1 MGDPMS
7 SQGVEDSSPRD
18 QSCPRRPGGHRRPRS
33 PRPGRHAIR
42 NWSAPEAGGSR
53 RGIEEGSIPAQSVSR
68 SGCHG
73 SETIVVGTSDDE
85 LIVATTDAHAEGRSR
100 GDTPREMTWQIRG
113 GRHGQGEGRPWRHS
127 RSPGPRIRWRA
138 SDPTGGRRGRPE
150 RGQPIPR
157 HDVGRA
163 TAPPQGGPAPRRDL
177 DKRPGEHHGDQCRA
191 QEQADGSPALPTPQG
206 VSAPANAATS
216 RTPTPPWR
224 ARPPGTR
231 VELSTTRR
239 HPRSGP
245 TTASRGRCRPR
256 GRRLEHRPSAL
267 DLPVASTEG
276 TNHGRHQPT
285 PTSPLA
291 ATDRQDRS
299 SRVRV
304 ASTAVP
310 RAIRPPHGVTA
321 AGSAAITRSGHLARG
336 ARVERATTTIH
347 GATAYANR
355 VGGCPEHRSRHVGI
369 PRGKDR
375 TDDGRRATLRPKH
388 GRDPGTGDQGDGEQH
403 QELLHTGGD
412 DGRHG
417 PHHAV
422 ERCPQR
428 GIRVGQQTVGSRG
441 FRDRD
446 EVAIEVEPLPQDPRQ
461 DGGDDRRS
469 HAADRDGT
477 GQVTPRARTHHR
489 VGHLRMV
496 AR

>member
-1 MGDPMS
+1 MTSAGPKS
-7 SQGVEDSSPRD
+7 
-18 QSCPRRPGGHRRPRS
+18 RP
-33 PRPGRHAIR
+33 
-42 NWSAPEAGGSR
+42 
-53 RGIEEGSIPAQSVSR
+53 
-68 SGCHG
+68 
-73 SETIVVGTSDDE
+73 
-85 LIVATTDAHAEGRSR
+85 
-100 GDTPREMTWQIRG
+100 
-113 GRHGQGEGRPWRHS
+113 
-127 RSPGPRIRWRA
+127 
-138 SDPTGGRRGRPE
+138 
-150 RGQPIPR
+150 
-157 HDVGRA
+157 
-163 TAPPQGGPAPRRDL
+163 TAPQRF
-177 DKRPGEHHGDQCRA
+177 RPCR
-191 QEQADGSPALPTPQG
+191 

-256 GRRLEHRPSAL
+256 GRRLEHRPG
-267 DLPVASTEG
+267 PRSTCRWRAPRAP
-276 TNHGRHQPT
+276 NHGRHQPT

-321 AGSAAITRSGHLARG
+321 AGSAAITRSSHLARG

-355 VGGCPEHRSRHVGI
+355 VGGCPGAIVPPRRDSTRQGPHR
-369 PRGKDR
+369 
-375 TDDGRRATLRPKH
+375 RRPP
-388 GRDPGTGDQGDGEQH
+388 RDPAPEARPRPRNRRSGDGEQH

-422 ERCPQR
+422 ERPSPQR

-441 FRDRD
+441 LRDRD
-446 EVAIEVEPLPQDPRQ
+446 EVAIEVEPLPQDPRHRTAVTTAAAMLPIATGP
-461 DGGDDRRS
+461 DG
-469 HAADRDGT
+469 
-477 GQVTPRARTHHR
+477 
-489 VGHLRMV
+489 
-496 AR
+496 